1 MDRNPL
7 HTTQS
12 KDGDQWMTDCI
23 SATSLRYHCF
33 SRERVARVCV
43 PGGGRGQ
50 ELKGK
55 GSLPNS
61 SERAAVLLMCHIRC
75 LEKEESFS

>member
-1 MDRNPL
+1 M
-7 HTTQS
+7 
-12 KDGDQWMTDCI
+12 
-23 SATSLRYHCF
+23 
-33 SRERVARVCV
+33 

-61 SERAAVLLMCHIRC
+61 SERAVVLLMCQRKMPGEGKLFLNSDIN
-75 LEKEESFS
+75 SN